1 MNKNASLAFIAR
13 LAVICNVFYL
23 LTTAF
28 LFFSWLKI
36 PHTIANFMA
45 VLGLEMAPFV
55 NLIFTIAF
63 LINLMSKKVVQLPIW
78 QTIFNLLMLLVQI
91 ILLFI

>member
-1 MNKNASLAFIAR
+1 MNKKAPFAFIAR
-13 LAVICNVFYL
+13 LAVICNAFYL

-36 PHTIANFMA
+36 PHDIANFMA

-55 NLIFTIAF
+55 NLIFVIGFVINVFIKKAVTIP
-63 LINLMSKKVVQLPIW
+63 LW

-91 ILLFI
+91 TLLFI

>member
-1 MNKNASLAFIAR
+1 MNNLARFTFFSR
-13 LAVICNVFYL
+13 LAVICNSFYL

-36 PHTIANFMA
+36 PHDIANFVA

-55 NLIFTIAF
+55 NLIFAIWF
-63 LINLMSKKVVQLPIW
+63 LINILTQKGIHIPLW

-91 ILLFI
+91 TLLFI